1 MRKYLMHFLVI
12 AVSGLLLMGCMAEP
26 VAPTETETFME
37 STAGEDP
44 TVPTTK
50 EDPAV
55 TTTEETPP
63 TDPSEAPTE
72 EETQHRPTEESGNT
86 VPYLQQI
93 DRADQSVYSGPGYDY
108 GFVGTVRKRG
118 TYTIVEEAEDYEGNL
133 WGKLKS
139 GMGWVDLTQL
149 RSEEY
154 KSALLSANFA
164 EDDLIHSGAYHY
176 FSDGQEYRVP
186 IAFRAYGTLR
196 DVTIYTMEFDAEG
209 PFPGEDLYSLPQ
221 MTEELPLVAELSF
234 PGDMTT
240 YGIRFTDE
248 QGDPHSYIVY
258 LSGRNGALM
267 LTEE

>member
-1 MRKYLMHFLVI
+1 M
-12 AVSGLLLMGCMAEP
+12 
-26 VAPTETETFME
+26 
-37 STAGEDP
+37 TAD
-44 TVPTTK
+44 
-50 EDPAV
+50 
-55 TTTEETPP
+55 
-63 TDPSEAPTE
+63 
-72 EETQHRPTEESGNT
+72 
-86 VPYLQQI
+86 I
-93 DRADQSVYSGPGYDY
+93 
-108 GFVGTVRKRG
+108 G

-139 GMGWVDLTQL
+139 GMGWVDLTQI

-164 EDDLIHSGAYHY
+164 EEDLIHSGAYHY

-248 QGDPHSYIVY
+248 QGDAHSYIVY

-267 LTEE
+267 LTAE

>member
-1 MRKYLMHFLVI
+1 MRKYRIHLLVM
-12 AVSGLLLMGCMAEP
+12 AALALLMAGCMADPAEP
-26 VAPTETETFME
+26 AAPTETETTVE
-37 STAGEDP
+37 ATTVTVTEEDP
-44 TVPTTK
+44 TVG
-50 EDPAV
+50 
-55 TTTEETPP
+55 TTEEVPP
-63 TDPSEAPTE
+63 TVTAEVPTE

-118 TYTIVEEAEDYEGNL
+118 IYTIVEEAEDYEGNL

-139 GMGWVDLTQL
+139 GMGWVDLTQI

-154 KSALLSANFA
+154 RSALLSANFA
-164 EDDLIHSGAYHY
+164 EEDLIHSGAYHY

-209 PFPGEDLYSLPQ
+209 YFPGEELYSLSQ

-248 QGDPHSYIVY
+248 QGDAYSYIVY